1 MKKIL
6 LMTLAAVILTA
17 CRKDV
22 QEDKYNIT
30 SKFRATYNIYE
41 SFTNND
47 DGSITYN
54 ASAWGGLVG
63 IIKERN
69 LDAFNAMTVLAHL
82 SAGYVH
88 QMQMLY
94 DDMGA
99 TEVVEETFQ
108 HIFTTFLTSYDMER
122 VAKEVEKTKR
132 ENLN

>member
-1 MKKIL
+1 MDYEFKPE
-6 LMTLAAVILTA
+6 AV
-17 CRKDV
+17 V
-22 QEDKYNIT
+22 QELLEREKDYGP
-30 SKFRATYNIYE
+30 ATE
-41 SFTNND
+41 DLRLCLNN
-47 DGSITYN
+47 
-54 ASAWGGLVG
+54 

-69 LDAFNAMTVLAHL
+69 LDAFSVMTILARL

-122 VAKEVEKTKR
+122 VAKEVKKMKNE
-132 ENLN
+132 ELN

>member
-1 MKKIL
+1 MDYEFKPE
-6 LMTLAAVILTA
+6 AV
-17 CRKDV
+17 V
-22 QEDKYNIT
+22 QELLEREKDYGP
-30 SKFRATYNIYE
+30 ATEDLRLCLNH
-41 SFTNND
+41 
-47 DGSITYN
+47 
-54 ASAWGGLVG
+54 

-69 LDAFNAMTVLAHL
+69 LDAFSVMTVLARL

-122 VAKEVEKTKR
+122 VAKEVDQMKR
-132 ENLN
+132 EELN